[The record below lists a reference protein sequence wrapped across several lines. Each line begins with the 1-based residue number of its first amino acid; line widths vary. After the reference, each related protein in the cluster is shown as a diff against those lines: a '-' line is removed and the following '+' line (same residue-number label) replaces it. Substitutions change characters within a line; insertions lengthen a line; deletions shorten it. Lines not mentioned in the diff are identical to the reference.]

1 MNVPYWLFPNLYF
14 YIAIGLFVI
23 GWFGMVIYVCA
34 EEADDI
40 LDAIMLIFLFTLLG
54 ALLALVWPLTAFIA
68 LVWTL
73 VNR

>member
-23 GWFGMVIYVCA
+23 GWFCMVIYVCA
-34 EEADDI
+34 EVADDFF
-40 LDAIMLIFLFTLLG
+40 DAIMLIFLFSLLG
-54 ALLALVWPLTAFIA
+54 AVLAVVWPLAAFIA

-73 VNR
+73 VSR